1 MTKIGRNE
9 PCPCGSG
16 KKYKNCC
23 MAVDDVK
30 TPGENNE
37 VHGNGHLWVNQ
48 ENSSV
53 NVKYEE
59 LTEYDEMPDELSDEE
74 YEEYMS
80 EFEDEEGFDE
90 IGDFYDDLTEEEI
103 AIVDDWLD
111 RYYELE
117 EPDEA
122 VVHIKS
128 FLAKHLDLAPY
139 IDLPNEVLLDVAY
152 KYLDINQYEKHIDFI
167 LELRQSHPDIIE
179 EGFGYFEKCIIIWKL
194 AQNKEEEIKPYLD
207 YFSKNPLETIEE
219 LFELKDIL
227 LALNRIDL
235 ILPVLLETHKP
246 IYELQDMTDPSS
258 LIMPIVSSEIDQLL
272 MDRDVSRLIKALAK
286 TVKIELR
293 EDFYTRKYWEDFL
306 ETVTRPFD
314 KWPDQLPVKKG
325 QKDQLFQDVS
335 DNYMWFLKTRLK
347 VNYATAEYLG
357 VHIHDYL
364 LRFLE
369 NRTKSKKTFNFT
381 HKAMSEKLEV
391 ICGELFPD
399 YLRFVSTANA
409 IYYFVDYLLECR
421 NLHEDEAIKIK
432 SDLGKIYE
440 QFYLEF
446 KDGEEVSMLFKDFPI
461 IY

>member
-1 MTKIGRNE
+1 
-9 PCPCGSG
+9 
-16 KKYKNCC
+16 
-23 MAVDDVK
+23 
-30 TPGENNE
+30 
-37 VHGNGHLWVNQ
+37 
-48 ENSSV
+48 
-53 NVKYEE
+53 
-59 LTEYDEMPDELSDEE
+59 
-74 YEEYMS
+74 
-80 EFEDEEGFDE
+80 
-90 IGDFYDDLTEEEI
+90 
-103 AIVDDWLD
+103 
-111 RYYELE
+111 
-117 EPDEA
+117 
-122 VVHIKS
+122 
-128 FLAKHLDLAPY
+128 
-139 IDLPNEVLLDVAY
+139 
-152 KYLDINQYEKHIDFI
+152 
-167 LELRQSHPDIIE
+167 
-179 EGFGYFEKCIIIWKL
+179 L

-207 YFSKNPLETIEE
+207 YFSKNPLESIEE

-432 SDLGKIYE
+432 SDLGNIYE